1 MAIESYMH
9 ATKIAIILPIFI
21 HRVIECTS
29 LRLKSEAVPHE
40 MRIPLQRLYKSSLM
54 KKDTI
59 TLFKRVILLIAG
71 MFGVALGVALVT
83 RANLGTSPAACPPYV
98 LSLVPDSPLTMGAYM
113 FIMQSIFVL
122 SQVAIFRKKFKPFQF
137 FQLAGSFLFGFYT
150 DLTMWMTE
158 WLQSTSYI
166 LRWVQ
171 LVGGCAVTG
180 LGCIFQIKAQLL
192 MLPGEGL
199 VLVISQACK
208 LPFSK
213 IKIANDV
220 VLTLVG
226 IAISLIFIGPIEG
239 VREGTVA
246 SAFLG
251 GIMVRVFT
259 KPTAFIDR
267 WLGMNE
273 KKEAIPATS
282 HQVITIAR
290 EWYSGGSEIGKLL
303 AERLGVK
310 CYDRTI
316 IEQTA

>member
-1 MAIESYMH
+1 M
-9 ATKIAIILPIFI
+9 
-21 HRVIECTS
+21 
-29 LRLKSEAVPHE
+29 
-40 MRIPLQRLYKSSLM
+40 
-54 KKDTI
+54 
-59 TLFKRVILLIAG
+59 
-71 MFGVALGVALVT
+71 
-83 RANLGTSPAACPPYV
+83 
-98 LSLVPDSPLTMGAYM
+98 
-113 FIMQSIFVL
+113 
-122 SQVAIFRKKFKPFQF
+122 
-137 FQLAGSFLFGFYT
+137 
-150 DLTMWMTE
+150 
-158 WLQSTSYI
+158 
-166 LRWVQ
+166 
-171 LVGGCAVTG
+171 
-180 LGCIFQIKAQLL
+180 
-192 MLPGEGL
+192 
-199 VLVISQACK
+199 
-208 LPFSK
+208 
-213 IKIANDV
+213 
-220 VLTLVG
+220 LTLVG

-246 SAFLG
+246 AAFLG